1 MVDRQE
7 PGGAP
12 PEPDSALEVEKIGLE
27 RAVFFSDA
35 VIAIAMTLLAL
46 DLEVPDTG
54 SSADT
59 WRSLGEHWH
68 DSYFPFLLSFVVIAT
83 FWFSHHQFFGKVRR
97 LGGRMIQVNMVFLLM
112 MVLLPFVTRVLGA
125 PGDADAGPVLYA
137 SVLALTC
144 FALAFMGWTGSHYDL
159 MRPDSRTTARW
170 SSGCLTGL
178 VFLVS
183 IPIAFWNTSVAE
195 WSWLVLSYLVHA
207 SPTDP
212 GDPDA
217 ARELDAGHP
226 GHATQLN
233 SEEVAVRVE
242 NLSVRLQFLVGT
254 RAVGLGDDQ
263 TVAADRDPAG
273 AARRRTRQRPGEV
286 RLR

>member
-1 MVDRQE
+1 MVDRPE

-59 WRSLGEHWH
+59 WRSLGQHWH

-144 FALAFMGWTGSHYDL
+144 FALAFMGWTGSRYDL
-159 MRPDSRTTARW
+159 MRRGFGDNREMVVGLS
-170 SSGCLTGL
+170 LTGL

-207 SPTDP
+207 VP
-212 GDPDA
+212 
-217 ARELDAGHP
+217 
-226 GHATQLN
+226 
-233 SEEVAVRVE
+233 
-242 NLSVRLQFLVGT
+242 
-254 RAVGLGDDQ
+254 
-263 TVAADRDPAG
+263 
-273 AARRRTRQRPGEV
+273 RRIQAIRTRRAI
-286 RLR
+286 